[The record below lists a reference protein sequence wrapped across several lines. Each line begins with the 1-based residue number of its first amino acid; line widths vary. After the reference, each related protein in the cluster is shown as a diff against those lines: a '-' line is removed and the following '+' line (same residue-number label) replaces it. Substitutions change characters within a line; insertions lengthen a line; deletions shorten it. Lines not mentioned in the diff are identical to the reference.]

1 MIYGTNIYNR
11 AIPPSTKEQARE
23 WMMRRF
29 DLSEREANKYTL
41 KRVRAIFYKHKQEIE
56 KCQCQRNTTNR

>member
-1 MIYGTNIYNR
+1 MIYGRNIYNR

-29 DLSEREANKYTL
+29 NLTESQANKYTL
-41 KRVRAIFYKHKQEIE
+41 KRVRAIFYSEIRKKE
-56 KCQCQRNTTNR
+56 NSND

>member
-1 MIYGTNIYNR
+1 MINPRNIYHR

-29 DLSEREANKYTL
+29 NLTKSQANKYTL
-41 KRVRAIFYKHKQEIE
+41 KRVRAIFYSEIIKKE
-56 KCQCQRNTTNR
+56 NSNE

>member
-1 MIYGTNIYNR
+1 MRYGRNIYNR

-29 DLSEREANKYTL
+29 DLSEREADKYTL
-41 KRVRAIFYKHKQEIE
+41 KRVRAIFYKHKREME
-56 KCQCQRNTTNR
+56 R